1 MGYHTN
7 APPTLA
13 IRAPSRRQRWHA
25 VEEKTA
31 PRQRQISPP
40 SSSPVLEHALGCL
53 QYPVKCNL
61 SVRVRLLVLK
71 REMAHLPDD
80 SLPSQFDVVVDG
92 TGQEKSCL
100 SLSKFLGV

>member
-1 MGYHTN
+1 MHLLLWQSELLLVGSDGTLWRRKQHPANVKYHR
-7 APPTLA
+7 PLH
-13 IRAPSRRQRWHA
+13 Q
-25 VEEKTA
+25 
-31 PRQRQISPP
+31 
-40 SSSPVLEHALGCL
+40 HALGCL

-100 SLSKFLGV
+100 SLSTFLGF